1 MTNILI
7 TEFMNEESV
16 KTLKKNFN
24 VKYDKNLFQNEKKI
38 KEEISNFEA
47 IIVRNKTQ
55 LQKTL
60 LNNAIKLKFVGR
72 LGVGLDNID
81 KEYCEKKN
89 IHVQVASGINADSVA
104 EYVIGSSLHLIK
116 NITLFNNETKKG
128 MWPRSSFKSREL
140 KEKIFGLI
148 GFGATGKKVC
158 KLAQSFGAKVI
169 SYDPY
174 LDKKLE
180 NEFNLQ
186 FMPLED
192 VIAESDIISIHVP
205 LNNETKNLINT
216 NVLKKMLKKP
226 VLINTSRGSIVNEKD
241 LINAYKNN
249 IISGFALDVFENE
262 PVDEKLYSKID
273 DTFNCII
280 TPHISGVTVESNK
293 KISEFITNK
302 LINFFN

>member
-1 MTNILI
+1 MINILI
-7 TEFMNEESV
+7 CEFMNEESI

-24 VKYDKNLFQNEKKI
+24 VKYDKDLFQNEKKI
-38 KEEISNFEA
+38 KEEITNFEA

-55 LQKTL
+55 LQKNVLDHAT
-60 LNNAIKLKFVGR
+60 KLKFIGR

-89 IHVQVASGINADSVA
+89 IHVQIATGINADSVS
-104 EYVIGSSLHLIK
+104 EYVVGSSLHLIK

-128 MWPRSSFKSREL
+128 KWPRSSFKSREL

-148 GFGATGKKVC
+148 GFGSIAKKVC
-158 KLAQSFGAKVI
+158 TLAHNFGAKVI

-174 LDKKLE
+174 VDKKLE
-180 NEFNLQ
+180 NEFNIKFLP
-186 FMPLED
+186 FD
-192 VIAESDIISIHVP
+192 GVITNSDIISIHVP
-205 LNNETKNLINT
+205 LNNETKNLINI
-216 NVLKKMLKKP
+216 NVFKKMSKKP
-226 VLINTSRGSIVNEKD
+226 ILINTSRGSVVNEED
-241 LINAYKNN
+241 LINAYKKK

-262 PVDEKLYSKID
+262 PVDEKFYSKID

-280 TPHISGVTVESNK
+280 TPHISGVTEESNK
-293 KISEFITNK
+293 KISEFITKK

>member
-1 MTNILI
+1 MINILI
-7 TEFMNEESV
+7 TEFMNEECI
-16 KTLKKNFN
+16 KTLKKNFD
-24 VKYDKNLFQNEKKI
+24 VKYDENLFQNEEKL

-81 KEYCEKKN
+81 KEYCENKN
-89 IHVQVASGINADSVA
+89 IYVQIASGINSDSVA
-104 EYVIGSSLHLIK
+104 EYVIGSSLYLIK
-116 NITLFNNETKKG
+116 NLALFNNDTKKG

-140 KEKIFGLI
+140 KEKTFGLI
-148 GFGATGKKVC
+148 GFGAIGKKVC
-158 KLAQSFGAKVI
+158 TLAHNFGSKVI

-174 LDKKLE
+174 VDKKLE
-180 NEFNLQ
+180 NEFNIKFLP
-186 FMPLED
+186 FDD
-192 VIAESDIISIHVP
+192 VITNSDIISIHVP

-216 NVLKKMLKKP
+216 NVFKKMSKRP
-226 VLINTSRGSIVNEKD
+226 ILINTSRGSIVNEED
-241 LINAYKNN
+241 LINAYKNKF
-249 IISGFALDVFENE
+249 ISGFALDVFENE
-262 PVDEKLYSKID
+262 PVDEKFYSKID

-280 TPHISGVTVESNK
+280 TPHISGVTEESNK

>member
-1 MTNILI
+1 MINILI
-7 TEFMNEESV
+7 TEFMNEESI

-24 VKYDKNLFQNEKKI
+24 VKYDKDLFKNEEKI

-55 LQKTL
+55 LQKNIL
-60 LNNAIKLKFVGR
+60 DNAIKLKFVGR

-89 IHVQVASGINADSVA
+89 IHVQIASGINADSVA
-104 EYVIGSSLHLIK
+104 EYVIGSSLYLIK
-116 NITLFNNETKKG
+116 NLALFNNETKKG

-148 GFGATGKKVC
+148 GFGAIGKKVC
-158 KLAQSFGAKVI
+158 TLAKTFGTEVI

-174 LDKKLE
+174 VDKKLE
-180 NEFNLQ
+180 NEFNLK
-186 FMPLED
+186 FLPLDD
-192 VIAESDIISIHVP
+192 VITNSDIISIHIP

-216 NVLKKMLKKP
+216 NAFKKMKKKP
-226 VLINTSRGSIVNEKD
+226 ILINTSRGSIVNEED
-241 LINAYKNN
+241 LINAYKNK

-262 PVDEKLYSKID
+262 PIDEKFCNKID

-280 TPHISGVTVESNK
+280 TPHISGVTEESNK
-293 KISEFITNK
+293 KISEFITKK